1 VKKKSDWENQ
11 KKKFQSE
18 IATLTSQVTTLK
30 TQNSSLENSLE
41 VIRQANKHTSD
52 YQSEQFTVLQQR
64 WEGEKEEFLKSTEEL
79 KNLKTTMIEL
89 KKELTQ
95 TQDAKNATDK
105 KIRK

>member
-1 VKKKSDWENQ
+1 LGKSK

-89 KKELTQ
+89 KKRI
-95 TQDAKNATDK
+95 NSNSRCK
-105 KIRK
+105 KCNR